1 MLKTTRKISGSAL
14 WQLPQKCYINNVAI
28 IIIAFQKEI
37 FNASTKLK
45 TNFEITSVPEGEDTY
60 RRAGG
65 FWVRALYKSRP
76 KREEEGSGLKGYCLR
91 KDNNKLMKI

>member
-1 MLKTTRKISGSAL
+1 MSGSAL

-28 IIIAFQKEI
+28 IIITFQKEI

-65 FWVRALYKSRP
+65 FSVGALYKSKTKARRRGFWS
-76 KREEEGSGLKGYCLR
+76 KGLLPA
-91 KDNNKLMKI
+91 